1 MEMLQVLLE
10 NEDIQNII
18 TENEDVIL
26 PASTVFHEFPA
37 VVKDYIKENL
47 DEFVVP
53 GNLNATYENMVTFA
67 TSAANNMLNELTLMI
82 SGEIEE

>member
-10 NEDIQNII
+10 NESIQNII

-26 PASTVFHEFPA
+26 PAANVFHEFPA
-37 VVKDYIKENL
+37 VVKDYIRENL
-47 DEFVVP
+47 EEFVVP
-53 GNLNATYENMVTFA
+53 GDLKATYENMVTFS

-82 SGEIEE
+82 SGEVEE

>member
-26 PASTVFHEFPA
+26 PAANVFHEFPA
-37 VVKDYIKENL
+37 VVKDYISENL
-47 DEFVVP
+47 DEFVIP
-53 GNLNATYENMVTFA
+53 GDLKATYENMVTFA
-67 TSAANNMLNELTLMI
+67 TSAANNMLNELTLMV